1 MGTKPRFSGIKLAT
15 GYDRANY
22 RFSLLNLQQGRI
34 ISAVCQSLTARKI
47 RYNEFC
53 GRHRFLIAIPFCLE
67 TLKPVKSAFQGVSQS
82 KKSNRISL
90 GSMWGKGVLTRE
102 NPEKKKSLAL
112 RPSPSHEDFI
122 HGNFM
127 VLLCALWGL

>member
-1 MGTKPRFSGIKLAT
+1 MTKETRWLGTKPRFSGIKLAT

-67 TLKPVKSAFQGVSQS
+67 TDVETCE
-82 KKSNRISL
+82 ISL
-90 GSMWGKGVLTRE
+90 SRGIAK
-102 NPEKKKSLAL
+102 
-112 RPSPSHEDFI
+112 
-122 HGNFM
+122 
-127 VLLCALWGL
+127 